1 MEFAL
6 TLLFFFTIAFMFVQV
21 SLGFGVANYIHYATF
36 MTARAYLSSRQTEG
50 DQHRAAQDVADRM
63 LKQGEQARFRN
74 IIKSATDGGGAGNV
88 SIGGPR
94 LVAAGSG
101 EARDRNWEQGVT
113 YAFKAKLYM
122 MPVIRSNNPRHGN
135 SITLESQSWLG
146 REPSE
151 EDCGAQMQKKSGL
164 VDNGC

>member
-1 MEFAL
+1 
-6 TLLFFFTIAFMFVQV
+6 MFVQV
-21 SLGFGVANYIHYATF
+21 ALSFGVANYIHYATF
-36 MTARAYLSSRQTEG
+36 MAARAYLSSRQTIS
-50 DQHRAAQDVADRM
+50 DQHQAARDVADRM
-63 LKQGEQARFRN
+63 LKNGDQARFRN
-74 IIKSATDGGGAGNV
+74 IIKPATDGGGAGDV

-101 EARDRNWEQGVT
+101 DARDRNWEQGVT

-151 EDCGAQMQKKSGL
+151 EECGAYMAKKNGL